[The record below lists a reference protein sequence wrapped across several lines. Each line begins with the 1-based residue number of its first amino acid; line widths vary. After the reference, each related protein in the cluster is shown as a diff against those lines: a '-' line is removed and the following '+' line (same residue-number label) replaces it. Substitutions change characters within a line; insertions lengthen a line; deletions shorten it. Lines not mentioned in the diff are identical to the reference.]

1 MGSLSEKVRPS
12 ELLAFIGGILLLLT
26 TFFPWFSL
34 PGVDELR
41 KTVPEAR
48 VIGGGDTGSID
59 LNVWDLTFARWFVY
73 LTILLAVW
81 MFLAALLSRT
91 ADWSMILATPLVVF
105 SFVTLLCMLVRT
117 LDAPRDLA
125 EHTMWLW
132 LALLASIT
140 TFASACW
147 AIRDDTVPA
156 GFDKPPRPEL
166 VEVE

>member
-1 MGSLSEKVRPS
+1 MDSFSEKVRPS
-12 ELLAFIGGILLLLT
+12 ELIAFIGGVALLIC

-34 PGVDELR
+34 PGVEELR
-41 KTVPEAR
+41 KIAPEAR
-48 VIGGGDTGSID
+48 VVGTGDTGSID

-73 LTILLAVW
+73 LTILVAVW
-81 MFLAALLSRT
+81 MFLAALLSKT

-117 LDAPRDLA
+117 VDAPRDLA
-125 EHTMWLW
+125 EHTLWFW

-140 TFASACW
+140 TFGAACW
-147 AIRDDTVPA
+147 AIRDETVPA
-156 GFDKPPRPEL
+156 GFTKPPRPEL